1 MNSSALDE
9 GDGSAGAGSPSL
21 VHTDGVFESLF
32 RHSPDAIWLYD
43 PQARALV
50 DCNHAAVE
58 LMGAASKEEFLP
70 SSAEEVSPEI
80 QHDGARSTDKTAEV
94 IAMVERNKGHHF
106 EWTIQRRD
114 GREVPVEVTATAVLI
129 GGKSIYIVISRD
141 ITERKKA
148 ERELRELNESLER
161 RVCERTG
168 ALTTSEARFRSLVE
182 HAPDAIVVFDG
193 DTGRFLF
200 GNEHACSLYGVPMQR
215 LATLTSEHVSPEFQ
229 PGGRRSSE
237 LAREKMDE
245 ALAGGTPVF
254 EWVHRQ
260 PGGRLIPT
268 EVRLLRLP
276 AEGQNLIRASIIDNS
291 ERKRAEEALRD
302 ANQELHREIAQRTRA
317 EESLNQRV
325 RISTLNTE
333 VALALNAAAGLRT
346 MLQQCAELVVRHL
359 DVAFARIW
367 LLNEATQTLE
377 LQASAGCYTHL
388 DGPHSRIKVGQ
399 HKIGLIAQQKKPHL
413 TNSLQVDPRVTD
425 KQWAAREGMLAFA
438 GYPLLLEGRVLGV
451 LAMFTRHPLAEEVLR
466 AIGSVADSIA
476 LGIERKRG
484 QAALAESEARF
495 NIAFQASPVFISIFR
510 VCDESYVLANDALLH
525 WLGAP
530 REEVLGRTSGQ
541 LGMWENAA
549 EREAVWQDLRT
560 IGSIRQKECRWRNRR
575 GELYTVLLSAETIT
589 IDHEPHVLSLV
600 LDISQRKNAEVEM
613 LKALAREK
621 ELSQLKSNF
630 VSMVSH
636 EFRTPLG
643 IIQSSAELLS
653 DFLKK
658 MTPEE
663 RQVHLESIFRNTR
676 RMAGMME
683 EILVL
688 SRLDAGKLD
697 FQPASIDLAAFCGQ
711 AVGEVFSATSRLCP
725 IELAVAPRL
734 PSARADERLLSHI
747 LTNLLSNAVK
757 YSKPGVAVRF
767 DVAREGTEALLVIRD
782 RGIGISEDDQQML
795 FNAFHRGA
803 NVGSRPGTGLGLLL
817 VKRCVELHHG
827 KVRIESEIGAGTTV
841 VVRLPVFQASY

>member
-1 MNSSALDE
+1 MNSPALHK
-9 GDGSAGAGSPSL
+9 GDGSAGAVSPSL

-43 PQARALV
+43 PQARALI

-80 QHDGARSTDKTAEV
+80 QHDGVRSTDKIAEV
-94 IAMVERNKGHHF
+94 IGMVEKNKGHHF
-106 EWTIQRRD
+106 EWTIRRRD

-129 GGKSIYIVISRD
+129 GGRSIYIVISRG

-168 ALTTSEARFRSLVE
+168 AL
-182 HAPDAIVVFDG
+182 
-193 DTGRFLF
+193 
-200 GNEHACSLYGVPMQR
+200 
-215 LATLTSEHVSPEFQ
+215 
-229 PGGRRSSE
+229 
-237 LAREKMDE
+237 
-245 ALAGGTPVF
+245 
-254 EWVHRQ
+254 
-260 PGGRLIPT
+260 
-268 EVRLLRLP
+268 
-276 AEGQNLIRASIIDNS
+276 
-291 ERKRAEEALRD
+291 
-302 ANQELHREIAQRTRA
+302 
-317 EESLNQRV
+317 
-325 RISTLNTE
+325 
-333 VALALNAAAGLRT
+333 
-346 MLQQCAELVVRHL
+346 
-359 DVAFARIW
+359 
-367 LLNEATQTLE
+367 
-377 LQASAGCYTHL
+377 
-388 DGPHSRIKVGQ
+388 
-399 HKIGLIAQQKKPHL
+399 
-413 TNSLQVDPRVTD
+413 
-425 KQWAAREGMLAFA
+425 
-438 GYPLLLEGRVLGV
+438 
-451 LAMFTRHPLAEEVLR
+451 
-466 AIGSVADSIA
+466 
-476 LGIERKRG
+476 
-484 QAALAESEARF
+484 AESEARF

-510 VCDESYVLANDALLH
+510 ARDETYVLGNDALLH

-549 EREAVWQDLRT
+549 EREAVWRDLRT
-560 IGSIRQKECRWRNRR
+560 IGSIRQRECRWRNRR

-613 LKALAREK
+613 LNALAREK

-653 DFLKK
+653 DFLQK
-658 MTPEE
+658 MAPEE
-663 RQVHLESIFRNTR
+663 RQTQLESIFRNTR

-697 FQPASIDLAAFCGQ
+697 FQPACMDLAAFCGQ
-711 AVGEVFSATSRLCP
+711 AVDEVLSATGRLCP
-725 IELAVAPRL
+725 IELSVAPGL
-734 PSARADERLLSHI
+734 PSALADERLLSHI

-767 DVAREGTEALLVIRD
+767 DVARKGTEALLIISD
-782 RGIGISEDDQQML
+782 QGIGISENDQQML

-827 KVRIESEIGAGTTV
+827 KVRIESKIGAGTTV
-841 VVRLPVFQASY
+841 VVRLPVFQARY